1 MLRNYLTIA
10 LRTLWK
16 QKATTVIN
24 VLGLAAGMAVCLLVG
39 LLLWDQ
45 ATHDDFHPG
54 ADRIYRVV
62 METEDGRTWAATPA
76 GIAPALRANVAGVEA
91 ATQLRRV
98 DGGVMVEG
106 RCFSVQGY
114 YAEPSFFDVFGF
126 ELTADR
132 EADALAAPG
141 SAVIT
146 QELAKRL
153 YGNADPVGQTFA
165 TSDTTA
171 VTVTGVIDQDAYRSH
186 LTFDVLYAFGAAQ
199 KNERISLGT
208 DYAYLRLGKGQLPTD
223 IAPSLRSIEEQH
235 LPADLPGT
243 SAEGFQLQAV
253 SDIPLSGR
261 QMMYENA
268 RGMLPPTMAYF
279 LGACA
284 LVVLLA
290 AAFNYVNLSVA
301 RSLTR
306 AREVGVRKALGAYRW
321 HVMGPFLV
329 EAIVVALGA
338 LALGA
343 FFLQGIVPVF
353 NGLSV
358 VYETGVQ
365 IEIEPGLRFYS
376 VFALFAVGVGG
387 LAGLYP
393 AWYLSAFQPARV
405 LKSSRQSE
413 PSGFRWMTP
422 RKVLT
427 ILQFAGALV
436 VIVTAVLLYRQV
448 THMSAADDAAI
459 RTDGLLHVDLQGVGY
474 TPFHQQARPL
484 RGVEQ
489 VGAASHVPLGGV
501 FTSGVSVTS
510 SHTADS
516 TKARSYAVDYEFTQ
530 ALDLPLIATED
541 WSEARFETGRA
552 VLISE
557 TTTRRLGF
565 ASPQAALGEPLT
577 LTRLGRV
584 QDVQVA
590 GVVRDLYL
598 SFRERPRQ
606 PVVFQYDPSRFRIAM
621 VQVADGQDEAV
632 HEALTAVWSRLSTGG
647 PLQARSYRT
656 LIASTSAVAPL
667 RDAGWVLGLVAAL
680 AALIS
685 GLGLLGIATHEV
697 QTRTKEI
704 GIRKALGATAASII
718 RLVSAD
724 VLRLIGIAVLFGVP
738 VAWWINR
745 LWLQGFAYRIDL
757 DPWTFALAA
766 AAIAG
771 LALLAL
777 APQAMQAARL
787 NPAQTLREE

>member
-1 MLRNYLTIA
+1 
-10 LRTLWK
+10 
-16 QKATTVIN
+16 
-24 VLGLAAGMAVCLLVG
+24 MAVCLLVG

-106 RCFSVQGY
+106 RRFSVQGY

-146 QELAKRL
+146 QDLAQRL
-153 YGNADPVGQTFA
+153 YGNADPIGQTLV

-186 LTFDVLYAFGAAQ
+186 LTFDVLYAFGAARKDEQ
-199 KNERISLGT
+199 APLGT
-208 DYAYLRLGKGQLPTD
+208 DYAYLRLGEGLAPAD
-223 IAPSLRSIEEQH
+223 VAPSLRHVKERY
-235 LPADLPGT
+235 LPEDVPGA
-243 SAEGFQLQAV
+243 SPERFQLQSV

-261 QMMYENA
+261 QLTFENA
-268 RGMLPPTMAYF
+268 RGMLPPSVAYF

-284 LVVLLA
+284 LLVIMA
-290 AAFNYVNLSVA
+290 AGFNYINLSVA
-301 RSLTR
+301 RSLAR
-306 AREVGVRKALGAYRW
+306 AREVGVRKALGAHRR
-321 HVMGPFLV
+321 HVMGPFLA

-343 FFLQGIVPVF
+343 FFLQGLVPVF

-358 VYETGVQ
+358 VAQMGVP
-365 IEIEPGLRFYS
+365 IEIEPGLRFYG
-376 VFALFAVGVGG
+376 VFVLFAIGVGG

-393 AWYLSAFQPARV
+393 AWHLSAFQPARV

-413 PSGFRWMTP
+413 PSGFRWVTP

-427 ILQFAGALV
+427 VLQFAGALV

-448 THMSAADDAAI
+448 THMSAAEASAI
-459 RTDGLLHVDLQGVGY
+459 PTDRFLHVNLQGLPYV
-474 TPFHQQARPL
+474 PFQQQARQL

-501 FTSGVSVTS
+501 RTVGVSVTS
-510 SHTADS
+510 PRTADS
-516 TKARSYAVDYEFTQ
+516 VEARSYAIDYEFTQ
-530 ALDLPLIATED
+530 VLDLPLVAAED

-557 TTTRRLGF
+557 TAARRLGF
-565 ASPQAALGEPLT
+565 ETPQAALGESLT
-577 LTRLGRV
+577 LTRMRSV

-598 SFRERPRQ
+598 SFMEGPNH
-606 PVVFQYDPSRFRIAM
+606 PVVSQYDPSRFRIAM
-621 VQVADGQDEAV
+621 VQVADGQEEAV
-632 HEALTAVWSRLSTGG
+632 HEALTAVWSRLSAGG
-647 PLQARSYRT
+647 PLQARSYRA

-697 QTRTKEI
+697 QTRTREI
-704 GIRKALGATAASII
+704 GIRKALGASVTSVVRLLSTDAL
-718 RLVSAD
+718 RLVGAAI
-724 VLRLIGIAVLFGVP
+724 LLGLP

-745 LWLQGFAYRIDL
+745 IWLQGFAYRIDL
-757 DPWTFALAA
+757 DPWTFALGS

-777 APQAMQAARL
+777 APQALRAARTD
-787 NPAQTLREE
+787 PAETLREE